1 MLDAPT
7 PASWPCAVCDRPSVP
22 RVHPGCQERIAANLA
37 ALPGLYRALAVELI
51 PGRRGGDGRSAT
63 KSAPLPCNLDVLDL
77 RSRGGIEGV
86 VASWAADLCER
97 ERWQLP
103 QYGTV
108 EAAVEGYSGLL
119 LINLSAI
126 CDEHPAI
133 RELADELRKIVG
145 QARRIIDGEEPPRR
159 VPVQCG
165 CGQVLRVT
173 LDTAGVRCPGCET
186 SYGHAEAL
194 RLPLAERRAAA

>member
-1 MLDAPT
+1 MLDAPS

-22 RVHPGCQERIAANLA
+22 RVHPGCQERIHDNLG
-37 ALPGLYRALAVELI
+37 ALPGLYRELAGQLI

-103 QYGTV
+103 QYGCV

-126 CDEHPAI
+126 CDEHPAV

-145 QARRIIDGEEPPRR
+145 QARRILDGEAAPRR
-159 VPVQCG
+159 VPVTCP
-165 CGQVLRVT
+165 CGQILRIT
-173 LDTAGVRCPGCET
+173 LDTAGVKCPAC
-186 SYGHAEAL
+186 SAQYGHTEAL
-194 RLPLAERRAAA
+194 TLPLAERRAAA